1 MRKGSKLKSLETMI
15 SNTPTVFEGDPLL
28 LAELDDIKI
37 EKDIKDYIHRV
48 DALDQIP
55 SDRTVILGPITNY
68 YDRWPVIEVSN
79 KVPEDI
85 SRFNQSLFMNFD
97 SVNNFAFSQSDIA
110 AKIEEDL
117 NVDLVVLLLID
128 GLSYAD
134 WKDFPN
140 VQSCL
145 VDAPSITETGF
156 LNVIGKPTIA
166 QRLFD
171 RGFKKRLGFSYWDR
185 DNELTDKLF
194 YGFDPANQMYKVN
207 EFEEIIL
214 ELNRLPKEQTFI
226 QIIVNGLDA
235 ISHRYRGRPPVN
247 LLARDIYES
256 ILLALI
262 EHLHKVNVS
271 ALVYV
276 TADHGIL
283 WKPNLETEN
292 EMVVIRDKRI
302 HSRRYVK
309 GTMISPHSKQF
320 VCNGITYS
328 SLAYPYL
335 FNPLSNLEWGTH
347 GGISFQESVV
357 PFVKMEVL

>member
-1 MRKGSKLKSLETMI
+1 M
-15 SNTPTVFEGDPLL
+15 
-28 LAELDDIKI
+28 
-37 EKDIKDYIHRV
+37 H
-48 DALDQIP
+48 
-55 SDRTVILGPITNY
+55 
-68 YDRWPVIEVSN
+68 
-79 KVPEDI
+79 
-85 SRFNQSLFMNFD
+85 
-97 SVNNFAFSQSDIA
+97 
-110 AKIEEDL
+110 
-117 NVDLVVLLLID
+117 
-128 GLSYAD
+128 
-134 WKDFPN
+134 
-140 VQSCL
+140 
-145 VDAPSITETGF
+145 
-156 LNVIGKPTIA
+156 
-166 QRLFD
+166 
-171 RGFKKRLGFSYWDR
+171 
-185 DNELTDKLF
+185 
-194 YGFDPANQMYKVN
+194 KVN

-214 ELNRLPKEQTFI
+214 ELNRIPKEQTFI

-235 ISHRYRGRPPVN
+235 ISHRYRGRPPVD

-262 EHLHKVNVS
+262 EHLHKVNVT

-302 HSRRYVK
+302 RSRRYVK